1 MAIDIHGLNFL
12 HLAAKETGLGRTAT
26 IGRQSLAMPKET
38 IRKLLNLEAT
48 RDFGPFC
55 EDLLKAHFGS
65 TIVDSWDYSDFEG
78 ATCIA
83 DLNKPLVTVSGYD
96 TVIDCGSL
104 EHIYNAPEALKNLSL
119 MCAEGGRILHVLPSN
134 NYCGHGFWQFS
145 PELFFS
151 LYSQT
156 NGYQGTRVF
165 LAGIAPDRWYE
176 VKPPDNGRRVDITSA
191 TKLLILVTTRRMTR
205 FRHENVQQS
214 DYVHAWSGAPARRNR
229 NPSQVLLGSHASLRR
244 DYFLSILNSASLL
257 PLVRVAWDLIRA
269 KTTLSSRNP
278 QLIRHSVRQLLR
290 TPADAMRTVE
300 PPEER
305 LRERSA
311 PEPCRSRNS
320 LS

>member
-12 HLAAKETGLGRTAT
+12 LLAAKETGFGRTAT
-26 IGRQSLAMPKET
+26 IGRQSLAIPKET
-38 IRKLLNLEAT
+38 IRKLLNLEAA

-83 DLNKPLVTVSGYD
+83 DLNRPLVTRSGYD

-119 MCAEGGRILHVLPSN
+119 MCVEGGRILHVLPSN

-151 LYSQT
+151 LYSRA

-165 LAGIAPDRWYE
+165 LAGIASDRWYE
-176 VKPPDNGRRVDITSA
+176 VKPPGNGQRVDITSS

-214 DYVHAWSGAPARRNR
+214 DYIHTWSGAPAQKNR
-229 NPSQVLLGSHASLRR
+229 NSSQILLGSSSSLRR
-244 DYFLSILNSASLL
+244 GYFLGILNSASIL

-269 KTTLSSRNP
+269 RTTLSSRNP
-278 QLIRHSVRQLLR
+278 QLIRHSVRHLLR
-290 TPADAMRTVE
+290 TPADAVSTVE
-300 PPEER
+300 PPDER
-305 LRERSA
+305 LCERPASC
-311 PEPCRSRNS
+311 ESRNS

>member
-12 HLAAKETGLGRTAT
+12 LLAAKETGFGRTAT
-26 IGRQSLAMPKET
+26 IGRQSLAIPKET
-38 IRKLLNLEAT
+38 IRKLLNLEAA

-65 TIVDSWDYSDFEG
+65 TIIDSWDYSDFEG

-83 DLNKPLVTVSGYD
+83 DLNKPLVIESGYD

-151 LYSQT
+151 LYSQA
-156 NGYQGTRVF
+156 NGYRGTRVF

-176 VKPPDNGRRVDITSA
+176 VKPPGNGQRVDITSS
-191 TKLLILVTTRRMTR
+191 TKLLILVTTRRITR

-214 DYVHAWSGAPARRNR
+214 DYIHAWGGAPARRNR
-229 NPSQVLLGSHASLRR
+229 SPSQILLGSSSSLRR
-244 DYFLSILNSASLL
+244 DYFLGFLDSASIL
-257 PLVRVAWDLIRA
+257 PLVRVAWDLIRGR
-269 KTTLSSRNP
+269 TTLSSRNP
-278 QLIRHSVRQLLR
+278 GLIRHSVHQLLR
-290 TPADAMRTVE
+290 NPVESRT
-300 PPEER
+300 
-305 LRERSA
+305 
-311 PEPCRSRNS
+311 S
-320 LS
+320 LN